1 MNKIVSLFLLSVISV
16 FAFEELNM
24 DNFENKIKDKN
35 VIVDFYAPLCPPCKV
50 MANTLKNFDNEKPK
64 NVEIYKVNIDNELP
78 LAKKYG
84 VSKLP
89 TLVYFKNGKPIKEYV
104 GVLSVEELL
113 RTSKEDFK

>member
-1 MNKIVSLFLLSVISV
+1 MNKIISLFLLSIISV

-24 DNFENKIKDKN
+24 DNFESKIKDKN
-35 VIVDFYAPLCPPCKV
+35 VIVDFYAPWCPPCKII
-50 MANTLKNFDNEKPK
+50 ANNIEDFATKKPK
-64 NVEIYKVNIDNELP
+64 NIEIYKVNIDNELP

-104 GVLSVEELL
+104 GVLSVDELTK
-113 RTSKEDFK
+113 TSKEDFK